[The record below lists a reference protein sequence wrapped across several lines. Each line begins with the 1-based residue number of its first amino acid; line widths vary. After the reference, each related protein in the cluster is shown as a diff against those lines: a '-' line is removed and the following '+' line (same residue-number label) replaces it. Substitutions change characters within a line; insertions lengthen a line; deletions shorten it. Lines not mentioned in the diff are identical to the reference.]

1 MTSKRAGP
9 PCKHMK
15 GLLNE
20 AADGTAAGLRLRFTK
35 SHVAHCPRCERYLET
50 LKLIVERLHDEQIEL
65 PDDVAR
71 RLNGLLAE
79 AGREAPG

>member
-1 MTSKRAGP
+1 MTTKRSGP

-20 AADGTAAGLRLRFTK
+20 AADGSSSGIRLRFTK

-50 LKLIVERLHDEQIEL
+50 LRVIVGRLHEEQVAL
-65 PDDVAR
+65 PDDVAL
-71 RLNGLLAE
+71 RLDSLLAE
-79 AGREAPG
+79 AGRETSG